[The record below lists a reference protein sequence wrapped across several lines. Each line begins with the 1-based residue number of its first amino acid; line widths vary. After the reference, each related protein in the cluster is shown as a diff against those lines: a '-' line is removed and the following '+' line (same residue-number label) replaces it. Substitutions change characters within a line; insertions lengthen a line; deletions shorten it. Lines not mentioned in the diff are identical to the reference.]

1 MTLTFTLIPEAR
13 SGYSKAV
20 LVSLFSLRLVA
31 VGLFIERF
39 FPGHQCDYKEIFKTV
54 IANTSKSTLITT
66 RQHLDPRG
74 FFEMK
79 N

>member
-31 VGLFIERF
+31 VELFIERF

-54 IANTSKSTLITT
+54 IANHVNATVVGQIS
-66 RQHLDPRG
+66 
-74 FFEMK
+74 